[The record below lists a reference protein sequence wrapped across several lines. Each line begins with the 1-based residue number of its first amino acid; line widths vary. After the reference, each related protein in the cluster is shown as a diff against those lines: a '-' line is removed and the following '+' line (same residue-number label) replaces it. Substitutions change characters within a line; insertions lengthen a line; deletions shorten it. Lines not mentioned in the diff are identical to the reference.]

1 MKQLTFFE
9 NSEGLL
15 FPENLLDYYPGFL
28 PAVEAMNIMQA
39 LISSVPWVQQ
49 PIRMYGKDLL
59 TPRLTAWYGDN
70 NKTYSY
76 SGTKND
82 PIPWTGELV
91 SLKEKIEAFTSY
103 SFNSVLLN
111 YYRDGNDSVAWH
123 SDDER
128 ELGTDPVIAS
138 LSLGQAR
145 QFDFRHKEDHSRK
158 YSLQLTNGS
167 LLLMKGNLQHHWE
180 HRIPKSA
187 KATGPRINLTFR
199 VIQ

>member
-15 FPENLLDYYPGFL
+15 FPENLLDYYPDFL
-28 PAVEAMNIMQA
+28 PGDEAMQLMSIFIA
-39 LISSVPWVQQ
+39 TVPWMQQ
-49 PIRMYGKDLL
+49 SIRMYGKDLL
-59 TPRLTAWYGDN
+59 TPRLIAWYGDN

-82 PIPWTGELV
+82 PIPWTDELML
-91 SLKEKIEAFTSY
+91 LKNRVEGFTGY

-123 SDDER
+123 SDNER
-128 ELGTDPVIAS
+128 ELGTDPVVAS
-138 LSLGQAR
+138 LSLGQVR
-145 QFDFRHKEDHSRK
+145 QFDFRHKQDHSRK

-167 LLLMKGNLQHHWE
+167 LLIMKGDLQHHWE

-187 KATGPRINLTFR
+187 KTLGPRINLTFR
-199 VIQ
+199 VIY